1 MKFSHLTIFSLF
13 GLLFFSYFFKVN
25 TRHLRSSYQSNIVER
40 WRINNSNIDSLIK
53 ILRNSDKTLLP
64 VKILGPRGRI
74 SYKYNLIEGEKKLN
88 LKEIKYLIK
97 NPPKNEIEIEFL
109 KETINLLNKSKINVF
124 LEKPKI
130 IGASAEW
137 DYKEKTIRFNPKI
150 LKLGTKAFVRSLNHE
165 LIHVIQ
171 SCIGG
176 GFKRKP
182 TLIGLKINDKN
193 RIEKTLENPIYR
205 NLTYYQYKIELE
217 AYSYQNDLTFS
228 QNSFSKY
235 CF

>member
-1 MKFSHLTIFSLF
+1 MKFSSLIFFSLF
-13 GLLFFSYFFKVN
+13 GLLTFSYFFKPN
-25 TRHLRSSYQSNIVER
+25 KRHVKRNQPNIIER
-40 WRINNSNIDSLIK
+40 KKINNNNIDFLIK
-53 ILRNSDKTLLP
+53 ILRDSDKRLLP
-64 VKILGPRGRI
+64 VKVIDSRGTV
-74 SYKYNLIEGEKKLN
+74 SYKYTLIEGEKKLN
-88 LKEIKYLIK
+88 LKEIKYLIN

-109 KETINLLNKSKINVF
+109 KKTINMLNNSRVNVF

-150 LKLGTKAFVRSLNHE
+150 IKSGTKAFVKSLNHE
-165 LIHVIQ
+165 IIHVIQ

-193 RIEKTLENPIYR
+193 KIDKILENPIYK
-205 NLTYYQYKIELE
+205 NLPYYQYQLELE

-228 QNSFSKY
+228 PKSFTKY
-235 CF
+235 CL